1 MVRERDAPVSIPG
14 MSTVGD
20 NALNFASSVIQAA
33 LCLLYTIPSAPCLK
47 LKQHYQDIPSFL
59 SFVSTTVDLREKRG
73 GGVTCI
79 PERKSDNS
87 KETATCTKSDRFP
100 DFF

>member
-1 MVRERDAPVSIPG
+1 MVRERDALVSIPG

-73 GGVTCI
+73 GRGNLYT
-79 PERKSDNS
+79 RTQK
-87 KETATCTKSDRFP
+87 
-100 DFF
+100 

>member
-14 MSTVGD
+14 MSTAGD
-20 NALNFASSVIQAA
+20 NDLNFASSVIQAA
-33 LCLLYTIPSAPCLK
+33 LCLLSAPCLK

-73 GGVTCI
+73 GRGNLYT
-79 PERKSDNS
+79 RTQK
-87 KETATCTKSDRFP
+87 
-100 DFF
+100 

>member
-73 GGVTCI
+73 EGNLYT
-79 PERKSDNS
+79 RTQK
-87 KETATCTKSDRFP
+87 
-100 DFF
+100 